1 MTKIVFTLDGKKIEV
16 DSAETIWKIA
26 SRHGNKIPHLCY
38 RDSKDYV
45 ENGNCRTCV
54 VEIEGEKALAP
65 SCLRKPTNGMVV
77 HTKSERSIK
86 ARGMVLELLLSNNP
100 EPRGNFKYWLGELG
114 IKSSRIPGEEKIE
127 SDLTHPAMAVDLNKC
142 IHCKVSINEKPWIIV
157 NIDGNNIKLSSY
169 QGKYILFVNL
179 VRSLY

>member
-1 MTKIVFTLDGKKIEV
+1 MTQTVFTLDGKKIEV

-77 HTKSERSIK
+77 HTKSERAIK
-86 ARGMVLELLLSNNP
+86 AREMVLELLLSNNP
-100 EPRGNFKYWLGELG
+100 EPRGNFK
-114 IKSSRIPGEEKIE
+114 
-127 SDLTHPAMAVDLNKC
+127 
-142 IHCKVSINEKPWIIV
+142 
-157 NIDGNNIKLSSY
+157 
-169 QGKYILFVNL
+169 
-179 VRSLY
+179 